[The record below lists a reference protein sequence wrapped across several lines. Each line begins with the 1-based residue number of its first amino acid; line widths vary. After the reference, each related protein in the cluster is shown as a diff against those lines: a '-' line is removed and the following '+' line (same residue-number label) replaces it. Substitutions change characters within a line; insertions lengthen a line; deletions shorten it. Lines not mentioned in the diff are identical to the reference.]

1 MLPKGQGVPPTLW
14 ATPRKLPGV
23 STVNWPYE
31 RGLYTENGELFGK
44 ERLVAFIREN
54 AGLGAEEIIEKLKG
68 QLVDFRGVSPQK
80 DDMTIA
86 VLKVENQPP
95 SIK

>member
-1 MLPKGQGVPPTLW
+1 M
-14 ATPRKLPGV
+14 
-23 STVNWPYE
+23 
-31 RGLYTENGELFGK
+31 
-44 ERLVAFIREN
+44 AFIREN